1 MSEAVVVIASSFFRA
16 QDDAAP
22 VMVSICRATGLSE
35 IAALT
40 RISDQFAL
48 LESKP

>member
-1 MSEAVVVIASSFFRA
+1 MSEAVAVIASSFRA